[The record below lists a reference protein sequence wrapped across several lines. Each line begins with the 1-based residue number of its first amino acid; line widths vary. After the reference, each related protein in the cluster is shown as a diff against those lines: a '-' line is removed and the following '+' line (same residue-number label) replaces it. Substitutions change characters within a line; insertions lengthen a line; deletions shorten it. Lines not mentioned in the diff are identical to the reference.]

1 MRRLLVIEHVP
12 HERLGTLEPAFT
24 AAGCALRSLD
34 ASNPAAAWPSVREFD
49 GLVSMGGPMSVSQ
62 QDRYAFLTK
71 EIALLQ
77 QAIKATKPV
86 LGICLGAQLLAE
98 AVGGPG
104 TVRPAEQKEIGWY
117 PLMREPGAEQDPLL
131 AAFDST
137 ETVFQWH
144 GDAFALPKG
153 AVRLASSPLCP
164 EQAFRYG
171 GRAWGLQFHLEMT
184 EPMIRAWFQQPA
196 NRAELAQ
203 LNGMIDP
210 LAIRRQSRQHLPR
223 LHMLAAHVAT
233 VFATLPR

>member
-1 MRRLLVIEHVP
+1 MSTVLVIHHVP
-12 HERLGTLEPAFT
+12 HERLGTFEPVFT
-24 AAGCALRSLD
+24 AAGCSLRLLNSD
-34 ASNPAAAWPSVREFD
+34 DPKATWPSLSDLD
-49 GLVSMGGPMSVSQ
+49 GLVAMGGPQSVYQ
-62 QDRYAFLTK
+62 QNRYPFLTK
-71 EIALLQ
+71 ELTLLRDALQRRLP
-77 QAIKATKPV
+77 I
-86 LGICLGAQLLAE
+86 LGVCLGAQLLAE
-98 AVGGPG
+98 ALGGK
-104 TVRPAEQKEIGWY
+104 VRPAEQKEIGWY